1 MDELTEK
8 KVKKLKTLKQYKDKT
23 EEEILEIIESKKPK
37 SLESTNKQYVDREE
51 ELFAEE
57 LYNKY
62 LNEVQIETSSDKSDL
77 DTLVYLEVLSHRT
90 KKFLTDESKETGAND
105 PKMIQKLIDINTEI
119 RETKTALG
127 LNKKNSDSQ
136 SGDQVIE
143 SLKKR
148 FHTWIN
154 QPENRAN
161 YTLKCPG
168 CKKTILIR
176 RRLDLEKDEILEHP
190 WFVEGGIL
198 FNKEVW
204 KLFDEGTITD
214 ERVAKILNVS
224 VKDYREWIYKHYK
237 IEKEQCKKG

>member
-8 KVKKLKTLKQYKDKT
+8 KVKKLKTLKQYKDKS
-23 EEEILEIIESKKPK
+23 EEEILEILEAKKPK
-37 SLESTNKQYVDREE
+37 ILESTNKQYVDREE

-62 LNEVQIETSSDKSDL
+62 LKEVQIETSSDKSDL

-119 RETKTALG
+119 RETKSALG

-143 SLKKR
+143 SLKNR

-161 YTLKCPG
+161 YTGKCPS
-168 CKKTILIR
+168 CKKMFLIR

-237 IEKEQCKKG
+237 IEKEQCKKS